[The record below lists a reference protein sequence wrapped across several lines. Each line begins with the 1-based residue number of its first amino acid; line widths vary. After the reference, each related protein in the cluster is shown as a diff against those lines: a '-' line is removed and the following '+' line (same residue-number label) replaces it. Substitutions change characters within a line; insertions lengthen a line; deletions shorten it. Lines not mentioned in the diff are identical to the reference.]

1 MSRAIKHIYSLNK
14 GDRKVG
20 LASLMIFFFVLFD
33 GVLMYAAP
41 IVMTHNKL
49 SAGTVGLILG
59 LSSVA
64 GMAFDIIMSRLIKD
78 MTYRS
83 IFFFMLVV
91 AAVYPFVLFGA
102 NSVTVYLMAMVI
114 WGLYYNL
121 YNVGTLD
128 FVSRS
133 GDDVDETHTD
143 IDTAH
148 AREFGVLKV
157 FDGLGYMIAP
167 LLGSVLI
174 INMLNG
180 DHSRYLMLA
189 LILPAFSFFFL
200 LINYHKHKSKV
211 SHFSRHIHRLLIHK
225 GESFNFLKEMSIWML
240 VMKSLMPVLLLTLI
254 INMVDSAMWTV
265 GPLYSE
271 SLGGGYFMLAY
282 TIPPLL
288 VGWVTGRVAS
298 RWGKRHTAIIAL
310 FIGSILMS
318 GIGLTSVLPLLYA
331 MSFAVSMCYSLA
343 WPIINSIYA
352 DNINRDE
359 SIHEE
364 TESIE
369 DLFTNIGDVLGP
381 IIAGYSAQ
389 YAGSHHTFIYVGA
402 IGVLCSAML
411 LFLKKDTL

>member
-1 MSRAIKHIYSLNK
+1 
-14 GDRKVG
+14 
-20 LASLMIFFFVLFD
+20 MIFFFVLFD

-41 IVMTHNKL
+41 IVMTHNNL

-64 GMAFDIIMSRLIKD
+64 GMAFDIIMSRLIQN

-91 AAVYPFVLFGA
+91 AAIYPFVLFGA
-102 NSVTVYLMAMVI
+102 NSVTMYLSAMVI

-128 FVSRS
+128 FVSRA
-133 GDDVDETHTD
+133 GDDVVGISTD
-143 IDTAH
+143 IDTDH

-174 INMLNG
+174 INMLNT
-180 DHSRYLMLA
+180 DHSPYLMLV

-211 SHFSRHIHRLLIHK
+211 SHFSRHIHRLITSK
-225 GESFNFLKEMSIWML
+225 GKGFNFLKEINIWRV
-240 VMKSLMPVLLLTLI
+240 VMKGLMPVLLLTLV
-254 INMVDSAMWTV
+254 INMMDSAVWTV

-288 VGWVTGRVAS
+288 VGWVAGRVAN
-298 RWGKRHTAIIAL
+298 RWGKRHTATMAL
-310 FIGSILMS
+310 FIGSILMF
-318 GIGLTSVLPLLYA
+318 GIGFTSVLSLLYV

-369 DLFTNIGDVLGP
+369 DLFTNMGDVLGP

-389 YAGSHHTFIYVGA
+389 YAGSHHTFIYIGA
-402 IGVLCSAML
+402 IGVLCSVV
-411 LFLKKDTL
+411 LFSLKKDTLNY